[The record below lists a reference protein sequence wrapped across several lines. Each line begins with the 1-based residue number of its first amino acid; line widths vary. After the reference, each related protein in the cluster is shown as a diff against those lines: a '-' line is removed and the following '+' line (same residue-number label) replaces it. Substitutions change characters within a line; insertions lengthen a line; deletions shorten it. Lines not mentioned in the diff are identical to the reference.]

1 VPEPISSVNKDY
13 FMDRKVVYMERGKI
27 RYIVK
32 KGKCIFMRGKRS
44 GEYRAENEN

>member
-1 VPEPISSVNKDY
+1 
-13 FMDRKVVYMERGKI
+13 MDRKVVSMERGKI

-32 KGKCIFMRGKRS
+32 KGKSTFIGGKGS